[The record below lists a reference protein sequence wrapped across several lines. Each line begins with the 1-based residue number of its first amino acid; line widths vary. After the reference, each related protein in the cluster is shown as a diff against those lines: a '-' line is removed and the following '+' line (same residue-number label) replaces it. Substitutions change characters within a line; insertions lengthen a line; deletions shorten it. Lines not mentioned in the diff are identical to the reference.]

1 MNTVPMEL
9 PGDPDSM
16 DATVRGETLS
26 CSASSV
32 AVQPL
37 SWRAKRICWP
47 STFRASAASGRMS
60 IFFRAMSHTLE
71 CRITDLR
78 RSLLYVT
85 WAASARPAAVWPTGI
100 SRRTPT
106 SGTDRPSA
114 SSALVLLP
122 NVVKILVVLL
132 VFLFIFIFI
141 IIVVVLIGAML
152 MVLFN
157 AVIDILS
164 IEIVEP
170 VIKISSTGE
179 TARL

>member
-1 MNTVPMEL
+1 M
-9 PGDPDSM
+9 
-16 DATVRGETLS
+16 
-26 CSASSV
+26 
-32 AVQPL
+32 
-37 SWRAKRICWP
+37 
-47 STFRASAASGRMS
+47 
-60 IFFRAMSHTLE
+60 
-71 CRITDLR
+71 
-78 RSLLYVT
+78 
-85 WAASARPAAVWPTGI
+85 
-100 SRRTPT
+100 
-106 SGTDRPSA
+106 
-114 SSALVLLP
+114 
-122 NVVKILVVLL
+122 LL